1 MLVFDDDSNVGA
13 VATIMGAGD
22 TDNVAVFKPVFY
34 RSNFVFRDHVHRH
47 FSEPALLFVHL
58 LAKIWI
64 VFEIA
69 IAFPQDGH
77 FLATVVHSC
86 VWKRPS
92 EVFYITA
99 LVVIGIPFCEVM
111 YSIEVVAVTLTVA
124 IASPLDLFQQVLGLV
139 GVFRCVEHSTESE
152 TYFEKSPT
160 V

>member
-58 LAKIWI
+58 LAKIWVI
-64 VFEIA
+64 FEIA

-77 FLATVVHSC
+77 FLATVVHPC
-86 VWKRPS
+86 VGKRS
-92 EVFYITA
+92 GEVYNVAT
-99 LVVIGIPFCEVM
+99 LVVVDIPFREVM
-111 YSIEVVAVTLTVA
+111 YSVEIVAETLAVT
-124 IASPLDLFQQVLGLV
+124 IAGPLDLF
-139 GVFRCVEHSTESE
+139 E
-152 TYFEKSPT
+152 
-160 V
+160 